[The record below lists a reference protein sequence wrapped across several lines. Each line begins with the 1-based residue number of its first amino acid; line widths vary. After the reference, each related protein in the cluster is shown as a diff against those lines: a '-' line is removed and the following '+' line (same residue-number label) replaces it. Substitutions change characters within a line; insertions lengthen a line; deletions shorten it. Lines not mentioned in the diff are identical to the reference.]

1 MAKVTMTQ
9 AMALTLAI
17 DFINGVDMPETVDMG
32 AVADK
37 LSAMVDTLNKKSA
50 SKKPTKAQEENV
62 GYMNEILNVLVEN
75 GSPMTIK
82 QICSKSEVLAEFST
96 SKMSALL
103 KKLVENGSV
112 SKTYEKK
119 QAFFTAC

>member
-50 SKKPTKAQEENV
+50 SKKPTKVQTENE
-62 GYMNEILNVLVEN
+62 GYMSEILAVLSED
-75 GSPMTIK
+75 GQPMTIK
-82 QICSKSEVLAEFST
+82 EICGKSEILAEFST

-103 KKLVENGSV
+103 KKLVDNGNVVKS
-112 SKTYEKK
+112 YEKK
-119 QAFFTAC
+119 QAYFTAC